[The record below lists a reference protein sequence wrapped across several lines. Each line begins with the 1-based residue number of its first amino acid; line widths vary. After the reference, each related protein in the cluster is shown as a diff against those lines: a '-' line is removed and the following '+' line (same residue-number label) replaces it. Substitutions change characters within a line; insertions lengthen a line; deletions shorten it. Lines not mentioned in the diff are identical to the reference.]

1 MQHAVPPR
9 TVWAGRSRLLAV
21 ALAAAFAAGSVLAQT
36 SGSGTGTGAGT
47 GTGTGTGAGTGTMGG
62 STPGTLSRPGST
74 SSQLQRADQGLLRD
88 IAQANLAEI
97 ETGRIALDKSK
108 DERVRKFAQQMVDDH
123 TTAMK
128 DVQQLAQTK
137 GVTLPDGPDMKHK
150 TVATAL
156 KALSGDTFDKQ
167 YMSQAGLGDHRKTHE
182 LLQKTQRDAKD
193 ADLKALATKMIPVV
207 HGHLTEAEQIAPAK
221 KR

>member
-1 MQHAVPPR
+1 MQHAVRPHALS
-9 TVWAGRSRLLAV
+9 AGRPWLLAA
-21 ALAAAFAAGSVLAQT
+21 ALAAAFAASPALAQG
-36 SGSGTGTGAGT
+36 SGSAGTGAGT
-47 GTGTGTGAGTGTMGG
+47 MGG
-62 STPGTLSRPGST
+62 TPAGAMSKPGAN
-74 SSQLQRADQGLLRD
+74 SQLQRADERMLRD

-108 DERVRKFAQQMVDDH
+108 DDKVRKFAQTMVDDH

-156 KALSGDTFDKQ
+156 KALSGETFDKQ
-167 YMSQAGLGDHRKTHE
+167 YMSQAGVGDHRNTHE
-182 LLQKTQRDAKD
+182 LLQKTQREAKD
-193 ADLKALATKMIPVV
+193 PDLKALATKMIPVV
-207 HGHLTEAEQIAPAK
+207 HGHLVEAEQIAPVK